1 MPETGTQHVTQ
12 PATIPSRN
20 RKWLNRGLVVRLAIY
35 LVGSHLFAA
44 FLFLLFE
51 LGGHRH

>member
-1 MPETGTQHVTQ
+1 MPETGTQRAAE
-12 PATIPSRN
+12 PATIPSLN

-51 LGGHRH
+51 LGSHRH